1 MVKVHLLRGEE
12 KKKRSVNDL
21 TANGQSHTEWKLIKN
36 HMKMLKLKAAI
47 SKIKNSLEGDR
58 TN

>member
-21 TANGQSHTEWKLIKN
+21 TANGQSHTEWKLINN